1 MLRKFAIAL
10 AAGATLGAGVALMPT
25 EAAAWGWGYRCWD
38 CGPYY
43 GWGWRRPYYASYGW
57 GWRRPYYAGYYGW
70 RRPLYAGYG
79 WRWRRPYYAG
89 YYGYG
94 WRPRVVAFGW

>member
-10 AAGATLGAGVALMPT
+10 AAGATLGAGVALAPT
-25 EAAAWGWGYRCWD
+25 EASAWGYRCWG
-38 CGPYY
+38 CGPAY
-43 GWGWRRPYYASYGW
+43 GWG
-57 GWRRPYYAGYYGW
+57 
-70 RRPLYAGYG
+70 
-79 WRWRRPYYAG
+79 WRRPYYAG